1 MDKPDPPPRPRA
13 RSPDFTPYIV
23 LAVLLGVIA
32 LGMYAFPAIKGMM
45 VYQDCVASGRVDCA
59 RR

>member
-1 MDKPDPPPRPRA
+1 MAEPDRPSRSRR

-32 LGMYAFPAIKGMM
+32 LGLYAFPAIKGMM